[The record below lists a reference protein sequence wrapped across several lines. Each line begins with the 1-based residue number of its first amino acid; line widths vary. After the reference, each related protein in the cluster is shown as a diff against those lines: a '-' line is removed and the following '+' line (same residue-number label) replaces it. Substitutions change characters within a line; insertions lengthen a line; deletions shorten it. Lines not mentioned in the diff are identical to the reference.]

1 MVRYPDMPPLG
12 GKERP
17 GHLSGD
23 CAINAW
29 QGEADLHRSY
39 CHPDAVL
46 CWAAAQAKRT
56 KKVGIVGK
64 YGTRYGAS
72 LRKIIKKMEV
82 SQHSKYFC
90 NFCGKVRLFS
100 EGEGFACYT
109 CDNAIAY
116 ARICAGVKEA
126 LAFSQ
131 MSPLMLLLDTVGGMS
146 NSQMP
151 LLLSPTVSGTQGLTF
166 AAAMLFLTCRFVSH
180 AVCHQAHCRWHLGM
194 QGLRQDPGRRCLR
207 AEVSAC
213 VTINSN
219 GIKTIE
225 RVEQHRPD
233 ASTCTC

>member
-100 EGEGFACYT
+100 S
-109 CDNAIAY
+109 
-116 ARICAGVKEA
+116 RIHFE
-126 LAFSQ
+126 Q
-131 MSPLMLLLDTVGGMS
+131 MRMCGCIYGGRLW
-146 NSQMP
+146 QGG
-151 LLLSPTVSGTQGLTF
+151 SGI
-166 AAAMLFLTCRFVSH
+166 
-180 AVCHQAHCRWHLGM
+180 
-194 QGLRQDPGRRCLR
+194 R
-207 AEVSAC
+207 AKIC
-213 VTINSN
+213 P
-219 GIKTIE
+219 
-225 RVEQHRPD
+225 H
-233 ASTCTC
+233 